1 MGRGGGS
8 GGSFRMGRGGRGSR
22 WLRSGKRGEEFG
34 GEGLPA
40 GEVAEAL
47 VAEAEERAAAAAQAG
62 SLGVG
67 ARRRLGGGGRSV
79 RVEPSGDLVDEALVV
94 ADLVLLLDVFAD
106 AAAGRAHGL

>member
-1 MGRGGGS
+1 
-8 GGSFRMGRGGRGSR
+8 MGRGGRRSR
-22 WLRSGKRGEEFG
+22 WLGSGERGKEFG

-47 VAEAEERAAAAAQAG
+47 VAEAEERASAAAQAS

-67 ARRRLGGGGRSV
+67 ARRRLGGGGRGV
-79 RVEPSGDLVDEALVV
+79 GVEPPGDLVDEALVV
-94 ADLVLLLDVFAD
+94 ADLVLLLDVSVAT